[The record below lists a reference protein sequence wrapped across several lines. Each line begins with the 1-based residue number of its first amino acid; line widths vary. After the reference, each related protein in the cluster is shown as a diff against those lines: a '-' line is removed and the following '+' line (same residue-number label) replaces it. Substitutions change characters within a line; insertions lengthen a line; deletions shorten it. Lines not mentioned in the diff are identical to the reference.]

1 MTLQNQHYEID
12 DTQALQAATRRVWSK
27 ADPILLE
34 LWEIKRQ
41 INSEANFDIA
51 QLAKQANQFD
61 LQKTLNLLRT
71 ASSQSN
77 PKLASSS

>member
-1 MTLQNQHYEID
+1 MTPEKPTPPRTPAN
-12 DTQALQAATRRVWSK
+12 

-41 INSEANFDIA
+41 INTEAQFDIA

-61 LQKTLNLLRT
+61 ITQALKDLGTVH
-71 ASSQSN
+71 
-77 PKLASSS
+77 

>member
-1 MTLQNQHYEID
+1 MTPEKQMPPRIP
-12 DTQALQAATRRVWSK
+12 VK

-41 INSEANFDIA
+41 INAEAHFDIA

-61 LQKTLNLLRT
+61 IAQALKDLN
-71 ASSQSN
+71 SVH
-77 PKLASSS
+77 